1 MRALNVAESQGKLF
15 VHKLWRKASVLI
27 LISIIIITVM
37 VSSQFIAGS
46 STLTT
51 GYLKKQRQGGSMCGV
66 LPSGSKT
73 CHSYPRPTDSHRLT
87 QHR

>member
-37 VSSQFIAGS
+37 VSS
-46 STLTT
+46 
-51 GYLKKQRQGGSMCGV
+51 
-66 LPSGSKT
+66 
-73 CHSYPRPTDSHRLT
+73 
-87 QHR
+87 